1 VEDRELLELAAKAA
15 GRKYDVSRDTPSGWA
30 LAKACEAPDGDLVE
44 DQVWRPLTCDGDA
57 LQLAVK
63 LELDIRHTPGSTHV
77 FRHQTHL
84 SSEHHGLA
92 IVRCRKAIVRAAA
105 EIGRA
110 MP

>member
-1 VEDRELLELAAKAA
+1 MEDRELLELAGKSA
-15 GRKYDVSRDTPSGWA
+15 GITVKFLPAWGGGTASFG
-30 LAKACEAPDGDLVE
+30 DGHY
-44 DQVWRPLTCDGDA
+44 WNPLTNDADA

-84 SSEHHGLA
+84 SSEHHGQA